1 MNETTDLKQP
11 YWLTLIN
18 YWVQTRKRTGLTIPF
33 IVGTYNLYLSKG
45 NEDKETIKN
54 LLYSI
59 IDSDIENPISVF
71 NCDTIGEY
79 VLTTHNM
86 AGTEIRNE
94 RTQKTT
100 FIISLSAEII
110 GKTIEDLVLKFEKM
124 YNQSISENK
133 YSKNNLSWT
142 EFNDGD
148 IKLIKE
154 ALGLDT

>member
-11 YWLTLIN
+11 YWLILIN

-45 NEDKETIKN
+45 NEDKETIN
-54 LLYSI
+54 SLLCNI
-59 IDSDIENPISVF
+59 VDSNIENPISVF

-79 VLTTHNM
+79 VLTTYKM
-86 AGTEIRNE
+86 SGTEIKNKT
-94 RTQKTT
+94 TQKNT
-100 FIISLSAEII
+100 FVISLSAEIL
-110 GKTIEDLVLKFEKM
+110 GKTIDDLVFKFEKM

-142 EFNDGD
+142 EFNEGD